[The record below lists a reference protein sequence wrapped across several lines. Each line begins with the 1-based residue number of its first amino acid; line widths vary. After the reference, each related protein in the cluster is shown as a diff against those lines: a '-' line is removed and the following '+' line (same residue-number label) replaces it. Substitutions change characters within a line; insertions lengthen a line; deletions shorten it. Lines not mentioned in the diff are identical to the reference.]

1 MSSSIKKISF
11 IQNCYR
17 YLVDDMIFHFISLP
31 LLFYPMHFLW
41 KWKVSFFFFK
51 FLSISS
57 QGSPCQHGLP
67 GVPHCCSHRL
77 CLRSQLEFQLSSLR
91 DVPRCWLRQINLD
104 LPCLALLCPLEP
116 LPTLPGVYFNHT
128 YILTIPGVYILKMST
143 LSIDTG
149 WSFTWLRPSPHP
161 RQGCQGGPN
170 GQPGTLAGG

>member
-1 MSSSIKKISF
+1 M
-11 IQNCYR
+11 
-17 YLVDDMIFHFISLP
+17 DDMIFHFISLP

-57 QGSPCQHGLP
+57 QGSPYQHGLP

-116 LPTLPGVYFNHT
+116 LPT
-128 YILTIPGVYILKMST
+128 IPGVYILKVST

-170 GQPGTLAGG
+170 CQPGTLAGG